1 MRIIITG
8 GCGFIGSSFVHY
20 ISQQGIKY
28 KVIDKLTYAGNQH
41 NLPKGFDLLVKD
53 ICNVTAED
61 LGEYDYIVNFAA
73 ESHVDNSIKDGR
85 PFVKSNVEGTFNLL
99 ELARKNPNLKKFV
112 QISTD
117 EVYGDMALSNLSGY
131 IEAVEQSQLKP
142 SSYYSSTKAA
152 ADMLVESC
160 GRTFG
165 LPYLIT
171 RTCNNF
177 GVRQHSEKF
186 LPTVAKSIK
195 GGKSIPVYGNG
206 NQMREWIWV
215 EDNVKAIFDLM
226 LSQDGIWNIGSGD
239 RYTNLGVID
248 MVSKILNEPVRIE
261 HVADRLGHDKAYA
274 LNNDKLTHYYKYKKY
289 ITKDLKQYLTEQFS
303 NGN

>member
-117 EVYGDMALSNLSGY
+117 EVYGDVALSNLSGY

>member
-117 EVYGDMALSNLSGY
+117 EVYGDVALSNLSGY

-274 LNNDKLTHYYKYKKY
+274 LNNDKLTHYYKYKK
-289 ITKDLKQYLTEQFS
+289 
-303 NGN
+303 

>member
-20 ISQQGIKY
+20 VSQQGIKY
-28 KVIDKLTYAGNQH
+28 RVIDKLTYAGNQH

-53 ICNVTAED
+53 ICDVTAED

-85 PFVKSNVEGTFNLL
+85 PFVKTNVEGTFNLL

-117 EVYGDMALSNLSGY
+117 EVYGDMALPSQQGHTV
-131 IEAVEQSQLKP
+131 AVEQSSLKP

-160 GRTFG
+160 ARTFG

-177 GVRQHSEKF
+177 GVRQHKEKF
-186 LPTVAKSIK
+186 LPTIARSIK
-195 GGKSIPVYGNG
+195 EGKNIPVYGDG
-206 NQMREWIWV
+206 NQVREWIWV
-215 EDNVKAIFDLM
+215 EDNVRAIFDLM
-226 LSQDGIWNIGSGD
+226 LSQDGIWNVGSEDG
-239 RYTNLGVID
+239 YTNINVID
-248 MVSKILNEPVRIE
+248 LISKILNEPVKVE
-261 HVADRLGHDKAYA
+261 HVADRLGHDRVYA
-274 LNNDKLTHYYKYKKY
+274 IDSSKLTHYYRGKKY

>member
-20 ISQQGIKY
+20 VSQQGIKY
-28 KVIDKLTYAGNQH
+28 RVIDKLTYAGNQH

-53 ICNVTAED
+53 ICDVTAED

-274 LNNDKLTHYYKYKKY
+274 LSNDKLTHYYRYGKY

>member
-274 LNNDKLTHYYKYKKY
+274 LSNDKLIHYYKYKKY